1 MATITTTPTKAPTRE
16 KLFGKRMR
24 RIEDPRLITGTA
36 IYVEDLQMPGMHHAC
51 ILRSPHGAAKIKSID
66 TKAASEHPGVVAV
79 FTGKDTESVGPVPC
93 GSSLPGLRVPH
104 HHILAVDRVYFIG
117 HPVAVVV
124 AADRYIAR
132 DAADLIEVDYEPLQ
146 AVTDPEKAL
155 AEGAP
160 PVHPEWPGN
169 TAFNYH
175 QEGGEVDKAFAD
187 AEVVVKQRITS
198 QRLIP
203 TSMETRGVVAEWR
216 AGDRALTLWSS
227 TQIPH
232 LMRSLVA
239 QMLGITENRLRVI
252 TPEVG
257 GGFGSKLNV
266 YAEEALMGFIAMRI
280 GKPVKWIESRR
291 ENFMCTIH
299 GRGHV
304 DYYEVAA
311 KRDGTILGIKLKLI
325 QDLGA
330 YHQLLTPAIPTL
342 SVLMMPGLYNCQN
355 VRADIVG
362 VFTNAVPTDAYRGAG
377 RPEATHGIE
386 RMVDI
391 LAAELKMDPAE
402 IRLKNF
408 VANDAFPYATA
419 TGLTYDSGNYS
430 APLKKAL
437 DLVNYH
443 KLRQEQT
450 TAREAG
456 RFMGIGLS
464 TYGEICAIGPSPATP
479 AGGWESATVKIEP
492 SGKVTVMTGC
502 SPHGQGEETTFAQ
515 IAADELGVDIGDVLV
530 VHGDTAVVQYGIGTF
545 GSRGTAIG
553 GTAMYFAIQDLKK
566 KIIKYGA
573 MLLESDDVSFADGM
587 CTCNKT
593 GKTATLAEISGAS
606 YRAMKLPPNTEPGMV
621 ATYFWEPPNFTFP
634 FGAHLVVTEV
644 DRDTGDIEIKRYV
657 AVDDCG
663 KIINPLIVA
672 GQVHGGVVQGLGQ
685 ALWEQAVYDD
695 NGQLVTGEL
704 MDYTIPRASMI
715 PWIEDSHTET
725 PSPVNPLG
733 VKGVGEAGTIGCSP
747 AVVNSVV
754 DALSSLGVRHIDM
767 PLTPEKIWTLMQGAH
782 A

>member
-1 MATITTTPTKAPTRE
+1 MATPTITKTET
-16 KLFGKRMR
+16 LVGKRIR
-24 RIEDPRLITGTA
+24 RQEDPRLITGTA
-36 IYVEDLQMPGMHHAC
+36 TYVDDIQMPGMHHAC
-51 ILRSPHGAAKIKSID
+51 IVRSPHGAANIKSINVKPALD
-66 TKAASEHPGVVAV
+66 TPGVVAV
-79 FTGKDTESVGPVPC
+79 YTGRDTETVGPVPC
-93 GSSLPGLRVPH
+93 GASLPGLRVPH
-104 HHILAVDRVYFIG
+104 HHILAIDRVYFIG

-124 AADRYIAR
+124 ASDRYIAR
-132 DAADLIEVDYEPLQ
+132 DAADRVEVEWEPLP
-146 AVTDPEKAL
+146 AVTDVEKAL
-155 AEGAP
+155 APGAP
-160 PVHPEWPGN
+160 AVHPEWPDN

-175 QEGGEVDKAFAD
+175 QAGGDVEAAFSS

-198 QRLIP
+198 QRLVP
-203 TSMETRGVVAEWR
+203 CSMETRGVVCDWR
-216 AGDRALTLWSS
+216 SGDKTLNLYSS

-239 QMLGITENRLRVI
+239 GMLGLPENHLHVI

-266 YAEEALMGFIAMRI
+266 YAEEALMGFVAMKI

-311 KRDGTILGIKLKLI
+311 KRDGTITGIKLKLI

-342 SVLMMPGLYNCQN
+342 SVLMMPGLYKCQN
-355 VRADIVG
+355 IVADIVG

-402 IRLKNF
+402 IRFKNF
-408 VANDAFPYATA
+408 VGKDSFPYATA

-430 APLKKAL
+430 APLDKAL
-437 DLVNYH
+437 AIVNYT
-443 KLRQEQT
+443 KLRGEQQE
-450 TAREAG
+450 ARKQG
-456 RFMGIGLS
+456 RLMGIGLS

-492 SGKVTVMTGC
+492 SGKVTVMTGV

-515 IAADELGVDIGDVLV
+515 IAADELGVGIDDVSVL
-530 VHGDTAVVQYGIGTF
+530 HGDTAIVQYGIGTF
-545 GSRGTAIG
+545 GSRATAIG
-553 GTAMYFAIQDLKK
+553 GTAMYFAIQELKA
-566 KIIKYGA
+566 KIKKYGA
-573 MLLESDDVSFADGM
+573 MLLKSDDVSFADGK
-587 CTCNKT
+587 CTDNQT
-593 GKTATLAEISGAS
+593 GKSKTLAEIAAAA
-606 YRAMKLPPNTEPGMV
+606 YRAMKLPPDTQPGLV
-621 ATYFWEPPNFTFP
+621 ANYFWEPPNFTFP
-634 FGAHLVVTEV
+634 FGAHIVVSEV
-644 DRDTGDIEIKRYV
+644 DRETGEIAINRYV

-663 KIINPLIVA
+663 KIINPLIVD

-685 ALWEQAVYDD
+685 ALWEHAVYDD
-695 NGQLVTGEL
+695 DGQLVTGEF
-704 MDYTIPRASMI
+704 MDYAIPRASRI
-715 PWIEDSHTET
+715 PWIESSHTET

-747 AVVNSVV
+747 AVVKSVV
-754 DALSSLGVRHIDM
+754 DALSPLGVRHIDM
-767 PLTPEKIWTLMQGAH
+767 PLTPEKIWKLIQAGGRA
-782 A
+782 

>member
-1 MATITTTPTKAPTRE
+1 MATTITKTET
-16 KLFGKRMR
+16 LVGKRIR
-24 RIEDPRLITGTA
+24 RREDPRLITGTA
-36 IYVEDLQMPGMHHAC
+36 TYVDDIQMPGMHHAC
-51 ILRSPHGAAKIKSID
+51 VVRSPHGAAKIKSINI
-66 TKAASEHPGVVAV
+66 KPALELPGVAAV
-79 FTGKDTESVGPVPC
+79 FTFKDTEKVGPVPC
-93 GSSLPGLRVPH
+93 GASLPGLRVPH
-104 HHILAVDRVYFIG
+104 HHILAKDRVYFVG

-124 AADRYIAR
+124 ARDRYIAR
-132 DAADLIEVDYEPLQ
+132 DGADLVEVEWEPLP
-146 AVTDPEKAL
+146 AVTDVEKAL
-155 AEGAP
+155 AKGAAA
-160 PVHPEWPGN
+160 VHPEWPDN

-175 QEGGEVDKAFAD
+175 QEHGEVDKVFAE
-187 AEVVVKQRITS
+187 AEIVVKERITS

-203 TSMETRGVVAEWR
+203 TAMETRGVVAEWH
-216 AGDRALTLWSS
+216 AGDRSLTLHSS

-232 LMRSLVA
+232 LLRTLVA
-239 QMLGITENRLRVI
+239 QMLGIEENRLRVV

-266 YAEEALMGFIAMRI
+266 YAEEALMGFVARQI

-291 ENFMCTIH
+291 ENFTCTIH

-311 KRDGTILGIKLKLI
+311 KRDGTILGIKLKLL

-355 VRADIVG
+355 IRADIVG

-402 IRLKNF
+402 IRYKNF
-408 VANDAFPYATA
+408 IPKDAFPYATA
-419 TGLTYDSGNYS
+419 TGLSYDSGNYA
-430 APLKKAL
+430 APLDKALALVDYKKLREEQKKA
-437 DLVNYH
+437 
-443 KLRQEQT
+443 RAE
-450 TAREAG
+450 G
-456 RFMGIGLS
+456 RLMGIGIS

-515 IAADELGVDIGDVLV
+515 IAADELGVGIDDVLV

-553 GTAMYFAIQDLKK
+553 GTAMYYAIQELKE
-566 KIIKYGA
+566 KIKKYGA
-573 MLLESDDVSFADGM
+573 MLLGTDDVSFANGACVD
-587 CTCNKT
+587 NKT
-593 GKTATLAEISGAS
+593 GKSVPLAQIAGAS
-606 YRAMKLPPNTEPGMV
+606 YRALTLPPKTEPGLV

-634 FGAHLVVTEV
+634 FGAHIVITEV
-644 DRDTGDIEIKRYV
+644 DKETGAIALKRYV

-663 KIINPLIVA
+663 KIINPLIVD
-672 GQVHGGVVQGLGQ
+672 GQVHGGVAQGLGQ
-685 ALWEQAVYDD
+685 ALWEEAVYDD
-695 NGQLVTGEL
+695 TGQLVTGEL
-704 MDYTIPRASMI
+704 MDYAIPKASFM
-715 PWIEDSHTET
+715 PWIESSHTET

-754 DALSSLGVRHIDM
+754 DALSPLGVRHIDM
-767 PLTPEKIWTLMQGAH
+767 PMTPEKIWKLIQAGGKA
-782 A
+782 